1 MIIITFTIT
10 LILVLLT
17 DSCCLLMCVLGV
29 PDLLLL
35 MCQLTQSM
43 MSEKLSYLS
52 ELQCT
57 VLEVKVIEGLGTTID
72 VILVNGYLHV
82 GDTIVICGL
91 HGPIVTTIKAL
102 LTPPPL
108 TELRVKSQYVHHDVV
123 KAAMGVKISA
133 HGLEEAV
140 AGSQLLVCGKRD
152 NLEDLKDEV
161 MQDLATIL
169 SKIDKSGVGV
179 CVQASTL
186 GALEALL
193 SFLGDCKVR
202 IFISFNFSFC
212 IEYFKDDQLLH

>member
-1 MIIITFTIT
+1 M
-10 LILVLLT
+10 
-17 DSCCLLMCVLGV
+17 MLGV
-29 PDLLLL
+29 ADLLWL
-35 MCQLTQSM
+35 MCQLTQAM

-57 VLEVKVIEGLGTTID
+57 VLEVKVLEGLGTTID
-72 VILVNGYLHV
+72 VILVNGVLHI
-82 GDTIVICGL
+82 GDTIVLCGL

-108 TELRVKSQYVHHDVV
+108 TELRVKSDYERRDVV

-133 HGLEEAV
+133 SGLEDAV

-152 NLEDLKDEV
+152 NLEEIKDEV

-193 SFLGDCKVR
+193 AFLADCKVSANLIQHYYR
-202 IFISFNFSFC
+202 TVMMTKCLLTSKFN
-212 IEYFKDDQLLH
+212 